1 MVIVDFLI
9 TTHRYLLDINVISEL
24 GGNSFGID
32 YTLKNKKMDKEHFI
46 HVEMGNLTIS

>member
-32 YTLKNKKMDKEHFI
+32 YTLNSFDGI
-46 HVEMGNLTIS
+46 